1 MAERKGRKP
10 SYTLIAVAHIMHEG
24 TDSFQATKF
33 ADKVPERLVNVVSIG
48 LVAQAKLGGYPVI
61 VYGKPAGAKFRPIS
75 QTGAWDVEN
84 NPTAFNTV
92 ASALMEREDEE
103 SDEDED

>member
-48 LVAQAKLGGYPVI
+48 LVAQAKLNGYPVI

-75 QTGAWDVEN
+75 QTGAWDTEN
-84 NPTAFNTV
+84 NPQAFSAV
-92 ASALMEREDEE
+92 ATALMEREDEE
-103 SDEDED
+103 TEDDDE